1 MTAAVYR
8 SSKTALLALIGV
20 SIAGTGDVAQFLFS
34 RMAMFTDAP
43 GRAAGSLLGLA
54 AWASLLGILS
64 ARLAG
69 GERRLIKQTIWLAG
83 LVAVGEIGL
92 TAIHL
97 KAGVGGFRPM
107 VGGALGVIA
116 LMLAFASREQVNES

>member
-54 AWASLLGILS
+54 AWASLLGIVS
-64 ARLAG
+64 ARLAT
-69 GERRLIKQTIWLAG
+69 GERRLIKPTLWFAG
-83 LVAVGEIGL
+83 LVAVGEVGL

-97 KAGVGGFRPM
+97 KVGVGGWRPM
-107 VGGALGVIA
+107 VGGVLGVLA
-116 LMLAFASREQVNES
+116 LILALATRDQVTGS